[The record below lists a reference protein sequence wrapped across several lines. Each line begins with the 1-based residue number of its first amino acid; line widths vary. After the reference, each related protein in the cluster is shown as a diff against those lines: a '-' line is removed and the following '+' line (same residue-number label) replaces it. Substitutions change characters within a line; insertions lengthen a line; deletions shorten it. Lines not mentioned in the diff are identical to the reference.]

1 MSGWRL
7 ATLGPGG
14 TDHERAAARYIRLR
28 GLDCQVDLLDDLRSA
43 VPYVLE
49 GPKRL
54 ALANSAHPDIDLLTT
69 RAWRS
74 VGIVDVFVLAT
85 APLALVHRTG
95 AKAGG
100 SIALM
105 RSTRGYVELSRW
117 DRVVEVP
124 AKPVALTRVLNH
136 EADWAIVSLA
146 QYQANEARLELAE
159 QIGPVECGW
168 LVYAARGRVPE
179 GVLAPAENW
188 SPAGG
193 RA

>member
-1 MSGWRL
+1 MSDSTSR
-7 ATLGPGG
+7 
-14 TDHERAAARYIRLR
+14 
-28 GLDCQVDLLDDLRSA
+28 
-43 VPYVLE
+43 
-49 GPKRL
+49 
-54 ALANSAHPDIDLLTT
+54 
-69 RAWRS
+69 
-74 VGIVDVFVLAT
+74 T
-85 APLALVHRTG
+85 APLRVLVYSRWGYGKSEAIAQGPRLIDYMNPEGREVLPQLLRQLGVTRPILLGHSD
-95 AKAGG
+95 GG